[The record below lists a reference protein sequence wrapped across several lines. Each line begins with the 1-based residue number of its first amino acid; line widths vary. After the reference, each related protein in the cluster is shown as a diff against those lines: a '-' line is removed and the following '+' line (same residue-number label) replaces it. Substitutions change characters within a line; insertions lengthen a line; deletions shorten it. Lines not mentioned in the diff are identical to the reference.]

1 MKLLS
6 GPLYF
11 IIKLGII
18 AASVVILVYLSRTK
32 IIRDSK
38 SEIKDNVEKLSISN
52 NSNNSLEQSN
62 ADNSNNSLEQS
73 NADNSNNSLEQS
85 NADYNKE
92 LLKFYDILVQS
103 NITAIITIILF
114 FGGMALTYFTKIK
127 IRIKFIIKLIM
138 IGLLISFIIISSNID
153 YVLNVEI
160 YTNKEFVTYRTL
172 MNELINKYNKDN
184 KYKEVV
190 GKLKDLLSILDIC
203 RTTGYISF
211 SLMIFLL
218 VTEIYK

>member
-38 SEIKDNVEKLSISN
+38 SEIKDNVEKLSI
-52 NSNNSLEQSN
+52 
-62 ADNSNNSLEQS
+62 
-73 NADNSNNSLEQS
+73 SNNSLEQS